1 MLHWS
6 QEAST
11 GWTRNSW
18 VCSLTKRDVPFR
30 GYGSGANG
38 GSAKRRRPGIYHRT
52 RRTCTLRTRRG
63 VPSVDAAGTRQLP
76 SGEDEA
82 YVANEHE
89 PGDAGSVTASEF
101 SFLALGLVLGLVSG
115 AALIEFLRARPGGN
129 SQVRVTVSPDS
140 VPRRRASTLAD
151 AFVGSSPEPARGGP
165 ADRRVA
171 NNGLPPGMV
180 DRRTSV
186 PVADAD
192 SGIRSDGV

>member
-30 GYGSGANG
+30 GDGSGANG
-38 GSAKRRRPGIYHRT
+38 GSTKRRRPGIYHRT
-52 RRTCTLRTRRG
+52 RRTCTLRASRG

-82 YVANEHE
+82 FVAYEHE
-89 PGDAGSVTASEF
+89 PGDAGIVTASEF

-115 AALIEFLRARPGGN
+115 AALIEFLRARPP
-129 SQVRVTVSPDS
+129 SPPQVRVTVWPDS

-151 AFVGSSPEPARGGP
+151 AVVGPSAEPARGGP
-165 ADRRVA
+165 ADRRVSSA
-171 NNGLPPGMV
+171 GLPPGTT
-180 DRRTSV
+180 DRRT
-186 PVADAD
+186 
-192 SGIRSDGV
+192 